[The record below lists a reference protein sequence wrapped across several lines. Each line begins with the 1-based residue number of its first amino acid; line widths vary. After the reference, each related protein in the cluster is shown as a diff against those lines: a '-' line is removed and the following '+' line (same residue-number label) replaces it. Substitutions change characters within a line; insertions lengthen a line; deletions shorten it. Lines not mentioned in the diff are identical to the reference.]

1 MKKKLSLIILLVV
14 SFFISCNSYKS
25 ASNSDEAPK
34 LANSLLWK
42 ISGKDITKPS
52 YLYGTIH
59 LTCDYTYT
67 DKLRKAFDE
76 TERLVLEIDMTDP
89 KLQANMM
96 KLLFM
101 KDGKTIKGMMSDE
114 DYKTLSDFFKK
125 QVGVDLTMFNT
136 MKPFAI
142 TATLTQK
149 MAVCDNG
156 TAYETEFMKVAKEQ
170 KEEVIGLETIE
181 DQMKVFD
188 NIPYEEQLKSLVEM
202 ATSGMEESKK
212 SFDKMTKYYN
222 AEDLEGLVSVM
233 TEQGMEAD
241 FQESLV
247 DQRNRNWIPLIEK
260 IATEAPAFI
269 GVGALHLPG
278 EQGVINLLRKQ
289 GYTVEPVY

>member
-1 MKKKLSLIILLVV
+1 MKKQISLLILLVV
-14 SFFISCNSYKS
+14 SFFISCNSNKS
-25 ASNSDEAPK
+25 VAKSDKAPK
-34 LANSLLWK
+34 LENSLLWK

-59 LTCDYTYT
+59 LTCDYKYT
-67 DKLRKAFDE
+67 EKLRKAFDE

-101 KDGKTIKGMMSDE
+101 KDGKTIKGLMNDE
-114 DYKTLSDFFKK
+114 DYKKLSEFFKE
-125 QVGVDLTMFNT
+125 QVGVDLKMFNT

-142 TATLTQK
+142 TATLTSK

-170 KEEVIGLETIE
+170 KEDVIGLETIE
-181 DQMKVFD
+181 DQMSVFD
-188 NIPYEEQLKSLVEM
+188 QIPYEEQLKSLVEM
-202 ATSGMEESKK
+202 ATSGMEESKE
-212 SFDKMTKYYN
+212 SFEEMTKYYN
-222 AEDLEGLVSVM
+222 AEDLEGLLSVM
-233 TEQGMEAD
+233 TEQGLEAD
-241 FQESLV
+241 FQENLV

-260 IATEAPAFI
+260 IAAEAPAFI

-289 GYTVEPVY
+289 GYTVEPVL

>member
-1 MKKKLSLIILLVV
+1 MKIKFSLSILIVFILL
-14 SFFISCNSYKS
+14 IGCNSSKS
-25 ASNSDEAPK
+25 VATSNKSSK
-34 LANSLLWK
+34 LENSLLWK
-42 ISGKDITKPS
+42 ISGNGIEKPS

-76 TERLVLEIDMTDP
+76 TERLVLEIDMTNP
-89 KLQANMM
+89 KLQADMM
-96 KLLFM
+96 KLIFM
-101 KDGKTIKGMMSDE
+101 EKGKTIQGMMNED
-114 DYKTLSDFFKK
+114 DYKTLSDFFKE
-125 QVGVDLTMFNT
+125 QVGVDLKMFNT

-142 TATLTQK
+142 TATLTSK

-156 TAYETEFMKVAKEQ
+156 TAYETEFMKIAKEQ
-170 KEEVIGLETIE
+170 NEAVIGLETIE
-181 DQMKVFD
+181 DQMNVFD
-188 NIPYEEQLKSLVEM
+188 QIPYDEQLKSLVEM
-202 ATSGMEESKK
+202 ANTGMDESRK
-212 SFDKMTKYYN
+212 SFEKMTKYYN
-222 AEDLEGLVSVM
+222 AEDLEGLLNVM
-233 TEQGMEAD
+233 TEQGLEAD

-260 IATEAPAFI
+260 IAKEAPAFI

>member
-1 MKKKLSLIILLVV
+1 MKKKISLLILAIFA
-14 SFFISCNSYKS
+14 FFISCNSSKS
-25 ASNSDEAPK
+25 TANNDETPK
-34 LANSLLWK
+34 LEKSLLWK
-42 ISGKDITKPS
+42 ISGKEITKPS

-59 LTCDYTYT
+59 LTCNYNYT

-76 TERLVLEIDMTDP
+76 TERLVLEIDMSDP
-89 KLQANMM
+89 KLQVNMM
-96 KLLFM
+96 KLLYM
-101 KDGKTIKGMMSDE
+101 ENGQTIKGLMSDE

-125 QVGVDLTMFNT
+125 QMGMSMAMFDK

-142 TATLTQK
+142 TAALTQK
-149 MAVCDNG
+149 VAVCDNG
-156 TAYETEFMKVAKEQ
+156 TAYEMEFMKVAKEQ
-170 KEEVIGLETIE
+170 NEDVIGLETIE

-202 ATSGMEESKK
+202 ANTGMEESQK
-212 SFDKMTKYYN
+212 SFDEMTKYYN
-222 AEDLEGLVSVM
+222 AEDLEGLLAIM
-233 TEQGMEAD
+233 TKEGLEAD